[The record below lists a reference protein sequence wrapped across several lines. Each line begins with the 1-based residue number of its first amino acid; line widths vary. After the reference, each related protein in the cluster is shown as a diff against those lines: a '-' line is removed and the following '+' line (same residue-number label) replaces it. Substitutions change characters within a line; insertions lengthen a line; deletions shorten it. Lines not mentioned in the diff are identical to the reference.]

1 MRAKSVPTHKKNDL
15 MAEIEISNAKDAK
28 GVEIGKTISIT
39 ITGTVKEI
47 CAPREEI
54 DYSLEGGKTRM
65 APGCIEMKITS
76 MKVGE

>member
-1 MRAKSVPTHKKNDL
+1 MRMMHTSAPKKNEL
-15 MAEIEISNAKDAK
+15 MAEIEIAKASDAK
-28 GVEIGKTISIT
+28 GIELGKTISIT

-47 CAPREEI
+47 CAPHEEI
-54 DYSLEGGKTRM
+54 DYGPEGGKTRM